1 MNNLKKPVIGIILD
15 LNTDSS
21 KYSYAPLPW
30 YALRACY
37 SQNVEKAGGIPVML
51 PYNQDIDTTLELIDG
66 LLIPGCDED
75 IHPRFYGRKILSDK
89 VKTKDIRAEYE
100 LEITR
105 KALNRNMPVF
115 GICNGLQLINIL
127 FGGTLIQHIPDHLN
141 SELNHEQP
149 PPKNIPTHPVILE
162 EGTILRSLSP
172 SSEVMVNSTHH
183 QAIENLGKGLVASAY
198 APDRVIEAVESEDY
212 RFLVGVQWHA
222 EYLNSP
228 LDKNLFKRLIEA
240 SS

>member
-51 PYNQDIDTTLELIDG
+51 PYNQNIDATLALIDG
-66 LLIPGCDED
+66 LIIPGCDED
-75 IHPRFYGRKILSDK
+75 IHPRFYGCEILSDK
-89 VKTKDIRAEYE
+89 VKTKDVRAEYE
-100 LEITR
+100 LEITQ
-105 KALNRNMPVF
+105 KALSENIPVF

-127 FGGTLIQHIPDHLN
+127 FGGTLIQHIPAHFS

-149 PPKNIPTHPVILE
+149 PPKNIPTHPISIK
-162 EGTILRSLSP
+162 EGTILRSLEKELHYPYEISL
-172 SSEVMVNSTHH
+172 
-183 QAIENLGKGLVASAY
+183 Q
-198 APDRVIEAVESEDY
+198 
-212 RFLVGVQWHA
+212 
-222 EYLNSP
+222 
-228 LDKNLFKRLIEA
+228 
-240 SS
+240 

>member
-1 MNNLKKPVIGIILD
+1 MNNLRQPVIGIILD

-21 KYSYAPLPW
+21 KYSYASFPW

-51 PYNQDIDTTLELIDG
+51 PYSQDIDATLEFIDG
-66 LLIPGCDED
+66 LIIPGCDED
-75 IHPRFYGRKILSDK
+75 IHPRFYGREILSDK

-100 LEITR
+100 LEIAK

-127 FGGTLIQHIPDHLN
+127 FGGTLIQHIPDHLS

-149 PPKNIPTHPVILE
+149 PPKNIPTHPIIIK

-172 SSEVMVNSTHH
+172 TSEIMVNSTHH
-183 QAIENLGKGLVASAY
+183 QAIENLGQGLVASAY
-198 APDRVIEAVESEDY
+198 APDGIIEAVESKEY
-212 RFLVGVQWHA
+212 KFLVGVQWHA
-222 EYLNSP
+222 EYLNSQ

>member
-1 MNNLKKPVIGIILD
+1 MNNLRQAVIGIILD

-21 KYSYAPLPW
+21 KYSYASFPW

-51 PYNQDIDTTLELIDG
+51 PYNQNIDATLALIDG
-66 LLIPGCDED
+66 LIIPGC
-75 IHPRFYGRKILSDK
+75 DK
-89 VKTKDIRAEYE
+89 VKTKDVRAEYE
-100 LEITR
+100 LEITQ
-105 KALNRNMPVF
+105 KALSENIPVF

-127 FGGTLIQHIPDHLN
+127 FGGTLIQHIPDHFS

-149 PPKNIPTHPVILE
+149 PPKNIPTHPISIK

-172 SSEVMVNSTHH
+172 NSMVMVNSTHH

-198 APDRVIEAVESEDY
+198 APDGIIEAVESKDY
-212 RFLVGVQWHA
+212 KFLVGVQWHS
-222 EYLNSP
+222 EYLNSE